1 MGSFSWIASD
11 TGRAIRSSNYNPFPV
26 YALRPD
32 GEPLLE
38 TDYEGYGV
46 FGDHDIYDLVADW
59 NRKYLAE
66 HPEFLIIQHSRKW
79 SEQLGT
85 YIPDQ
90 PKKVCEFEWYPF
102 YANLQNTRKDIEREM
117 KKLPDNKYFW
127 YRHIGIE
134 IACYDDQNFQ
144 LPFPIKLVENPVPY
158 AAAAASKGDPNQG
171 WGDEY

>member
-11 TGRAIRSSNYNPFPV
+11 TGRGIRSANYNPFPV

-38 TDYEGYGV
+38 TEYEGYGE
-46 FGDHDIYDLVADW
+46 FGGHDIYDLVADW

-66 HPEFLIIQHSRKW
+66 HPEFLIIQHHGKW
-79 SEQLGT
+79 SEQLEMW
-85 YIPDQ
+85 IPEP

-102 YANLQNTRKDIEREM
+102 YADLTNTRKDIEKAV
-117 KKLPDNKYFW
+117 KKLPRNAYFC
-127 YRHIGIE
+127 YRNIGIDV
-134 IACYDDQNFQ
+134 ACYDDQNFQ
-144 LPFPIKLVENPVPY
+144 LPFPIKLVEIPVPY
-158 AAAAASKGDPNQG
+158 AAAAASKSDPNQG